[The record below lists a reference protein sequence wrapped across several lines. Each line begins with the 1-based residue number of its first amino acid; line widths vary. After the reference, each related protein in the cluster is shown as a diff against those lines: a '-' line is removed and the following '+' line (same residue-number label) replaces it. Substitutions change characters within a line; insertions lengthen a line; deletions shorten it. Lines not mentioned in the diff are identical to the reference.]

1 MKAFLVGLLVIIAV
15 FILAGLGVLLFPL
28 LLVLG
33 LALRLIIIVAAV
45 LFAVWL
51 VGKLT
56 LMIIDAIRGKE
67 KEAKQLPT
75 KQD

>member
-1 MKAFLVGLLVIIAV
+1 MREFFIGLLVIIAV
-15 FILAGLGVLLFPL
+15 LLLAGLGVVLFPL

-33 LALRLIIIVAAV
+33 LALRVLILILIG

-56 LMIIDAIRGKE
+56 LMLIEAFKKKE
-67 KEAKQLPT
+67 EKPS
-75 KQD
+75 

>member
-1 MKAFLVGLLVIIAV
+1 MREFFIGLLVIVAV
-15 FILAGLGVLLFPL
+15 LLLAGLGVLLFPL

-33 LALRLIIIVAAV
+33 LALRVLILILIG

-56 LMIIDAIRGKE
+56 LMLIDAFRKKE
-67 KEAKQLPT
+67 NKPV
-75 KQD
+75 